1 MPAMARRRDPLP
13 GAMLA
18 LAIAVGIVILM
29 LLAATIWLSFRD
41 GPPDSAAAR
50 YSVTNYTELFR
61 EPATYAVIANTVGF
75 AAMTLV
81 VAMVFGVPI
90 AWLVERTDF
99 RGKTLTFTMM
109 TVGLL
114 MPGFASAM
122 GWLFLFHP
130 RIGMVNVWLRNLFG
144 IAPLDIA
151 SVAGMGWVQGI
162 NLAPVAFIMT
172 AAVLRA
178 MDPALEEAAQMGGA
192 HRGAIFWRV
201 TLRLAWPGI
210 LAAAI
215 YIFTMG
221 FAAFDVPAI
230 IGWSNRVFTF
240 STYLLLQLR
249 PENVAP
255 RYGAAAALATVLI
268 VIAVAMS
275 GWYGR
280 MQGRAQ
286 RYQIVTGKAYRPR
299 LVPLGR
305 GAAIAWILL
314 AVYFLLSEILPLLVL
329 VWASV
334 LPYFQVPSLAALHAV
349 SLDHYT
355 DLSWDL
361 VLEGALN
368 TGILMLL
375 TPTLTLVVAIAFSW
389 IVLRSRVPGRQVF
402 DFIAFLPHA
411 VPSIIFGVSALLFA
425 LYVIGPYLQFFGS
438 LWILLTVFV
447 IARVSYATRMTN
459 GGLIQIH
466 QELEE
471 SAKVGGAGTAGIL
484 AYIVAPLMA
493 PTLVYAWIWIA
504 LLTFRELTLA
514 VVLTGRDN
522 ITLPVVIWSTWL
534 SGNIGEASALA
545 VVMLLVM
552 VPAVSLFWAVARR
565 KGLSL
570 NP

>member
-1 MPAMARRRDPLP
+1 
-13 GAMLA
+13 
-18 LAIAVGIVILM
+18 
-29 LLAATIWLSFRD
+29 
-41 GPPDSAAAR
+41 
-50 YSVTNYTELFR
+50 
-61 EPATYAVIANTVGF
+61 
-75 AAMTLV
+75 
-81 VAMVFGVPI
+81 
-90 AWLVERTDF
+90 
-99 RGKTLTFTMM
+99 
-109 TVGLL
+109 
-114 MPGFASAM
+114 
-122 GWLFLFHP
+122 
-130 RIGMVNVWLRNLFG
+130 
-144 IAPLDIA
+144 
-151 SVAGMGWVQGI
+151 
-162 NLAPVAFIMT
+162 
-172 AAVLRA
+172 
-178 MDPALEEAAQMGGA
+178 
-192 HRGAIFWRV
+192 
-201 TLRLAWPGI
+201 
-210 LAAAI
+210 
-215 YIFTMG
+215 MG

-268 VIAVAMS
+268 VVAVALS
-275 GWYGR
+275 VWYGR

-299 LVPLGR
+299 QVPLGR

-334 LPYFQVPSLAALHAV
+334 LPYFQVPSLAALGAV

-389 IVLRSRVPGRQVF
+389 IVLRSRVPGRQIF
-402 DFIAFLPHA
+402 DFVAFLPHA

-438 LWILLTVFV
+438 LWILLAVFV

-471 SAKVGGAGTAGIL
+471 SAKVGGAGTAGVL
-484 AYIVAPLMA
+484 THIVAPLMA